1 MIITPSAALANATA
15 ALWLTQLQAGA
26 SASVIEFYTGSK
38 PVGPAIAPDGTTQIK
53 LGTCTCST
61 TAPDVGVVT
70 AAELAFGTVT
80 QDAAADADGTATWA
94 RVKDGDG
101 TAVIDVDVSD
111 LGGNAFLKLNT
122 TSIRIGGPISISSF
136 KINF

>member
-1 MIITPSAALANATA
+1 MIITPSSALANATA

-26 SASVIEFYTGSK
+26 SASVIEFYTGEK
-38 PVGPAIAPDGTTQIK
+38 PLLKNIAPDGTTQIK

>member
-1 MIITPSAALANATA
+1 MIITPSSALANATA

-38 PVGPAIAPDGTTQIK
+38 PLGPSVAPDGTTQIK
-53 LGTCTCST
+53 LGTCTCS

-111 LGGNAFLKLNT
+111 LTGNAFLKLNT
-122 TSIRIGGPISISSF
+122 TSIRVGGPISISSF

>member
-38 PVGPAIAPDGTTQIK
+38 PLGPSVAPDGTTQIK

-61 TAPDVGVVT
+61 TPDVGVVT
-70 AAELAFGTVT
+70 AAELAFGT

-94 RVKDGDG
+94 RVRDGNAL
-101 TAVIDVDVSD
+101 AVIDVDVSD
-111 LGGNAFLKLNT
+111 IAGNAFLKLNT
-122 TSIRIGGPISISSF
+122 TSIRVGGPISISSF

>member
-1 MIITPSAALANATA
+1 MIITPSPALANATA

-38 PVGPAIAPDGTTQIK
+38 PLGPSVAPDGTTQIK
-53 LGTCTCST
+53 LGTCTCS

-94 RVKDGDG
+94 RVRDGNAL
-101 TAVIDVDVSD
+101 AVIDVDVSD
-111 LGGNAFLKLNT
+111 INGNAFLKLNT
-122 TSIRIGGPISISSF
+122 TAIRVGGPISISSF

>member
-1 MIITPSAALANATA
+1 MVITPSAALANATA

-38 PVGPAIAPDGTTQIK
+38 PLGPSVAPNGTTQIK

-61 TAPDVGVVT
+61 SPDVGVVT
-70 AAELAFGTVT
+70 GAELAFGTVT

-94 RVKDGDG
+94 RVLDGNAL
-101 TAVIDVDVSD
+101 AVIDVDVSD
-111 LGGNAFLKLNT
+111 IAGNAFLKLNT
-122 TSIRIGGPISISSF
+122 TSIRVGGPISISSF

>member
-15 ALWLTQLQAGA
+15 ALWLTNLQAGA
-26 SASVIEFYTGSK
+26 APSTIDFYTGAK
-38 PVGPAIAPDGTTQIK
+38 PAGTSVAPDGTTQLK

-94 RVKDGDG
+94 RVSDGNAL
-101 TAVIDVDVSD
+101 AVIDVDVSD